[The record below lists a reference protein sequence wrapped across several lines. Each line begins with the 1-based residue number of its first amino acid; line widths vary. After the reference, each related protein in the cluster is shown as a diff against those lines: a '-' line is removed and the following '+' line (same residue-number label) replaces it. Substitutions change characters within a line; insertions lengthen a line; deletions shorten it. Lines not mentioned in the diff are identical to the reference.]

1 MRSVTDFLR
10 QCCAVGW
17 EMTRTGAVSVGSHW
31 ALALF
36 SLVAAFGVWMAI
48 QDVENPL
55 AQGIAPASGAIPVEA
70 VNVPDG
76 YLVDTIPPVTVR
88 VETREELLA
97 NLTAADFIARVDV
110 SGVSTDG
117 IATTRPLRVSSRIDG
132 VKILDQPAD
141 VRVQLLK
148 ASTKEV
154 PVTVN
159 QTSPLPQDYREK
171 ERRLD
176 PAVVTVVGRPELVDT
191 VVSVQIDVPLAGVRQ
206 ETYRYKGQLTA
217 RTASGNTVDV
227 QLSQSEATAEFRIEP
242 ITSTRTIAVI
252 PKVTGALPAGYR
264 LGAITAD
271 PLTVVVTG
279 PKASIESLGAV
290 LYTNPVDISGARQ
303 DVVKPNVAIEHPE
316 NVSVVDRP
324 EGVVTVKVVVVAA
337 ECGNNNTTVCDAQ
350 TVVVAPRFTDVPAG
364 LSLADAVY
372 QVQVR
377 VSGPVASVRALKP
390 GDIQAEISLAGAASG
405 AAAFVAKI
413 TGPEDLR
420 FEADPVTISLNPVTL
435 P

>member
-1 MRSVTDFLR
+1 MNGVRDFLR
-10 QCCAVGW
+10 QFGAVGW
-17 EMTRTGAVSVGSHW
+17 EMTRTGVLSVGSHW

-36 SLVAAFGVWMAI
+36 SIVAAFGVWMAI

-55 AQGIAPASGAIPVEA
+55 AQGVAPASGAIAVEA

-88 VETREELLA
+88 VETRQELLA
-97 NLTAADFIARVDV
+97 NLTAADFVARVDV

-117 IATTRPLRVSSRIDG
+117 TATTRPLRVTSRLDG

-154 PVTVN
+154 PVSVN
-159 QTSPLPQDYREK
+159 QTSPLPQDYREI

-176 PAVVTVVGRPELVDT
+176 PAVVTVIGRPELVDT
-191 VVSVQIDVPLAGVRQ
+191 VASVQIDVPLAGVRQ

-217 RTASGNTVDV
+217 RTASGNTVEV
-227 QLSQSEATAEFRIEP
+227 QLSRTDATAEFTIEP
-242 ITSTRTIAVI
+242 ISSTRTIAVI
-252 PKVTGALPAGYR
+252 PKVTGALPLGYR

-290 LYTNPVDISGARQ
+290 LYTDPVDISGARQ
-303 DVVKPNVAIEHPE
+303 DVVKPNVRIVHPE

-337 ECGNNNTTVCDAQ
+337 ECGGGATVCEPQ
-350 TVVVAPRFTDVPAG
+350 TILVAPRFTDLPQG
-364 LSLADAVY
+364 LAIGEGVY

-377 VSGPVASVRALKP
+377 VTGPVATIRALKP
-390 GDIQAEISLAGAASG
+390 GDVQVEVSLAAGVAGTASF
-405 AAAFVAKI
+405 AVRV

-420 FEADPVTISLNPVTL
+420 FEADALPVTL
-435 P
+435 NAVTLP